1 MPRDVPPNEPP
12 HLPLLEDPEHPGV
25 FIVNR
30 LGTLTALLIAVLC
43 VGMLL
48 AGSLVRLHVPV
59 QGEGPPRRE
68 SVSLG
73 EYVARQLGL
82 SKHLGLGGAAP

>member
-1 MPRDVPPNEPP
+1 MNKEPS

-25 FIVNR
+25 FVVNR
-30 LGTLTALLIAVLC
+30 LGTLTVLLLGALC

-48 AGSLVRLHVPV
+48 AGSLVQLNVPV
-59 QGEGPPRRE
+59 QGEGPPRVE

-73 EYVARQLGL
+73 VYMARQLGL
-82 SKHLGLGGAAP
+82 SKLPGLGGSAP

>member
-1 MPRDVPPNEPP
+1 MTKERS

-25 FIVNR
+25 FVVNR
-30 LGTLTALLIAVLC
+30 LGTLTALLIGVLC

-48 AGSLVRLHVPV
+48 AGSLVRLNVPA
-59 QGEGPPRRE
+59 QGEGPPRME

-73 EYVARQLGL
+73 AYVARQLGL
-82 SKHLGLGGAAP
+82 SKLPGLGGAAP

>member
-1 MPRDVPPNEPP
+1 MNQEPP
-12 HLPLLEDPEHPGV
+12 HLPLLEDPDHPGV

-30 LGTLTALLIAVLC
+30 LGTLTALLIGILC

-48 AGSLVRLHVPV
+48 AGSFVRLDLPV
-59 QGEGPPRRE
+59 QGEHPSRTE

-73 EYVARQLGL
+73 TYLARQLGL
-82 SKHLGLGGAAP
+82 SKLPGLGGTAP